1 MAATREAP
9 RLTRVVSGFG
19 WLAGAN
25 IISQAIGLLTL
36 IYVSRRTTAGQ
47 LGAYSLCA
55 ALNNYFGLAVNFGVT
70 MLAIRDRVRT
80 PERQREIFGEAL
92 VLQLVISIATLAV
105 VVALVP
111 VLAPGPLVQKL
122 LPIVALR
129 LVIDAVSFDWALQA
143 QQRFKLLAAVRIAGQ
158 VVYAVGIFALVTRGE
173 AAIVTYV
180 WSNLIGFAVIA
191 VGTHLCVGRG
201 AWSLLAARPR
211 ALLGRWRRSL
221 PVGGLLVAGYVYST
235 LDYVMLGY
243 LAPRNEVGLYAV
255 AYRFPEAVIF
265 LSTVWANTLY
275 PHAAELAVTDPRRL
289 ARQVGGAGLV
299 SLAVGLPMIVMSA
312 AVGPDLL
319 GTFFGA
325 PYHAAGTGFAL
336 LMVCAVALLLATN
349 FANVLIAAGHERTI
363 LVSNSLGVVVNAVI
377 DLVLIPPLGLVGAA
391 IGTTVAALGLIALNG
406 WFFVRRVGPPSV
418 PWRPVAAILVA
429 TAVSVLV
436 PVLWHGPWVGLAL
449 ATLLA
454 YVGAAGV
461 ALGGIRALSPGRL
474 LP

>member
-1 MAATREAP
+1 MTATRDAA
-9 RLTRVVSGFG
+9 RLSRVVSGFG

-25 IISQAIGLLTL
+25 ILSQAIGLATL
-36 IYVSRRTTAGQ
+36 IYVSHRTTTGQ

-70 MLAIRDRVRT
+70 MLAIRDRVRS

-92 VLQLVISIATLAV
+92 VLQLAISVATLAV

-111 VLAPGPLVQKL
+111 VLAPDPLVEKL

-158 VVYAVGIFALVTRGE
+158 VVYGVGIFALVTHGE

-201 AWSLLAARPR
+201 AWSVMAARPR

-221 PVGGLLVAGYVYST
+221 PVGGLLAAAYVYNT
-235 LDYVMLGY
+235 LDYLMLGY

-275 PHAAELAVTDPRRL
+275 PHAAELALTDRPRL
-289 ARQVGGAGLV
+289 AQQVGDAGLV
-299 SLAVGLPMIVMSA
+299 SLAVGLPMIVVSV
-312 AVGPDLL
+312 AVGPELL

-325 PYHAAGTGFAL
+325 PYRAAGTGFAL

-349 FANVLIAAGHERTI
+349 FANVLIAAGHERRI
-363 LVSNSLGVVVNAVI
+363 LLSTSLGVGVNAII
-377 DLVLIPPLGLVGAA
+377 DLILVPPLGLVGAA

-406 WFFVRRVGPPSV
+406 WFFVRHVG
-418 PWRPVAAILVA
+418 RPTVRRRPIAAIVVA
-429 TAVSVLV
+429 TGGSLLV
-436 PVLWHGPWVGLAL
+436 PLLWNGPWLGLAL
-449 ATLLA
+449 ATVLA
-454 YVGAAGV
+454 YVATSGAALRV
-461 ALGGIRALSPGRL
+461 TS
-474 LP
+474 